1 MVILI
6 DTNVIVDFLMKREPY
21 AQDAIEIV
29 ALCNNKQV
37 EGYLAAHTIPNL
49 FYIMR
54 KDFSVAQ
61 RREMLNA
68 LCRIFKISGIDSHT
82 ILAALKNNDFEDF
95 EDCLQ
100 MECAVETEA
109 EYIIT
114 RNSVDFVNS
123 KIRVME
129 PWEFLRKIGKRSF

>member
-1 MVILI
+1 MVVLI
-6 DTNVIVDFLMKREPY
+6 DTNVIIDFLMKREPY
-21 AQDAIEIV
+21 AQDAIDIV
-29 ALCNNKQV
+29 DLCNKKQV
-37 EGYLAAHTIPNL
+37 DGYLAAHTIPNL

-68 LCRIFKISGIDSHT
+68 LCRIFKISGIDSRT
-82 ILAALKNNDFEDF
+82 ILAALKIDTFEDF

-100 MECAVETEA
+100 MECAVETGA

-114 RNSVDFVNS
+114 RNPVDFVNS
-123 KIRVME
+123 KVNVIK
-129 PWEFLRKIGKRSF
+129 PKEFLRLMGK